1 MLTAAQESA
10 AQFLLAARQSGRTG
24 PRIDEAARPTD
35 VADAI
40 AVQRRVTDLLGM
52 TVGGWKC
59 SVPTAARSIIAAPVF
74 TPTIQHRS
82 PCTLRVTGTVAR
94 IEPEIAY
101 VLARDLPAR
110 TQPYA
115 DSEVRA
121 AVGSVHMALEL
132 IGPRYAEPTTV
143 TYPELLADFIANQG
157 LFVGPAVDAPWD
169 RALEGFPIAVHA
181 GGVLLT
187 SVDGKHPDG
196 HPFKPLVWL
205 ANYLATRGD
214 HLRAGQVVTTGSY
227 AGIID
232 VPLDSPLTFAYGDF
246 GQLAVTLQRAG

>member
-10 AQFLLAARQSGRTG
+10 AQFLLTARQSGRTVS
-24 PRIDEAARPTD
+24 RIDEAIRPAD

-40 AVQRRVTDLLGM
+40 AVQRRVSDLLGM

-59 SVPTAARSIIAAPVF
+59 SVPTAARSIIAAPIF

-82 PCTLRVTGTVAR
+82 PCTLLVSGADAR

-101 VLARDLPAR
+101 LLARDLPAR
-110 TQPYA
+110 AQPYA
-115 DSEVRA
+115 DHDVRA

-132 IGPRYAEPTTV
+132 IAARYAEPRIV

-157 LFVGPAVDAPWD
+157 LFIGPAVDAPWD

-181 GGVLLT
+181 GGALLT
-187 SVDGKHPDG
+187 AVEGKHPDG
-196 HPFKPLVWL
+196 HPFKPLAWL

-214 HLRAGQVVTTGSY
+214 YLRAGQIVTTGSY

-232 VPLDSPLTFAYGDF
+232 VPLDTPLTFAYGDW